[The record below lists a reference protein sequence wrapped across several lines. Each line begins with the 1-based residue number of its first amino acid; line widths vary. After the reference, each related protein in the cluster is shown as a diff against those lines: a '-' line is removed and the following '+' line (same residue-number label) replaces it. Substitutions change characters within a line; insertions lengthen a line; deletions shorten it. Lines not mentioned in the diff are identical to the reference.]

1 MTILPF
7 APEGITIVTGHYGC
21 GKTNLALNYAL
32 DLAADGL
39 RPTIVD
45 LDVVNP
51 YFRSSD
57 YTQQLLAHDIH
68 VIAPNFA
75 GSTLDT
81 PSLSPAIAGCI
92 EQAGKENPLILDVGG
107 DDAGATALGQY
118 ADAIKARPYHMPY
131 VVNRYRDLGDDVDQY
146 VDVLHQIEQASH
158 LQVTGIV
165 DNSNLMQETL
175 PAHITGSL
183 PFARSV
189 ATATNLPLLCVTVPV
204 RLLEGAHAKGAL
216 QGLDTQEEQ
225 EAVLASFR
233 QIPETLYPVRV
244 LVSTPWDT
252 DAFK

>member
-183 PFARSV
+183 PSPGAWPLPPTCRFSALPSRYAFSRAPMRRARS
-189 ATATNLPLLCVTVPV
+189 
-204 RLLEGAHAKGAL
+204 RG
-216 QGLDTQEEQ
+216 
-225 EAVLASFR
+225 
-233 QIPETLYPVRV
+233 
-244 LVSTPWDT
+244 STPRRSRRPSLPASGRFPRLCTRCVFW
-252 DAFK
+252 